1 MQAIL
6 YDIDEPLNKVVKTL
20 TDGLSLDISL
30 KNVSDINSFSVVLSN
45 DKPVFNYVHFI
56 ELGYYYVS
64 RVEVINN
71 KLNRYYLEV
80 DVLMTYSDIILNSNC
95 RYKRSLKTGDTLSIN
110 ITQEAFTAIELIE
123 GDVKL
128 ENVNNAI
135 LTVVGG

>member
-6 YDIDEPLNKVVKTL
+6 YDIDEPLNKVFKTL
-20 TDGLSLDISL
+20 EGGLNLDIRL
-30 KNVSDINSFSVVLSN
+30 KTVSDVNSFYVVLSN

-80 DVLMTYSDIILNSNC
+80 DVLMTYSDIILNSETKY
-95 RYKRSLKTGDTLSIN
+95 RRN
-110 ITQEAFTAIELIE
+110 IKE
-123 GDVKL
+123 GDYLDVGLLRSVTTTNSKYPSDYVPV
-128 ENVNNAI
+128 EESI
-135 LTVVGG
+135 LLVTVGGE